1 MQGESLILNAEE
13 TRDDRVVENL
23 LRSVLGRKYLWGT
36 EVEEQRDT
44 GRRGKFWAFT
54 CKKHTRGLTWF
65 RHELLPEEFKASDDN
80 AVYTYDGGTGVL
92 NLSRLRLVRVLPH
105 DDRHNLTIHSLHP
118 CQCARSMPHYT
129 KLHRC
134 LTYSALLGSTIG
146 GAVAESTRSNSRM
159 PVTESRSGGMQS
171 RHPQSPCRRVT
182 LMPLKGER
190 KVALASAYSR
200 HCIWLVVLAAH

>member
-118 CQCARSMPHYT
+118 CQCARSMPHYQAASLPNVQRT
-129 KLHRC
+129 PW
-134 LTYSALLGSTIG
+134 INDWWG
-146 GAVAESTRSNSRM
+146 GCREHTLQLKDAGNRIKV
-159 PVTESRSGGMQS
+159 GGHAKS
-171 RHPQSPCRRVT
+171 SPPIAMSPRDFDAF
-182 LMPLKGER
+182 ER
-190 KVALASAYSR
+190 
-200 HCIWLVVLAAH
+200 